1 MTQAHISTVSTRV
14 PLDTSLI
21 VAKLRS
27 RGERDLHSIVQFSH
41 PFSKADQ
48 VLLVVLAAEA
58 RNRLWVYEEL
68 WHEIV
73 DKDGL
78 LCLRVS
84 ELAHLGLPGP
94 VVTMASL
101 PYWVKTTGR
110 PLYGADPRH
119 EIGVAPC
126 TNLLRYHLD
135 RVRSSRDQILHFLV
149 KQKYRSLDAYL
160 VTERHSLMYAALF
173 SRGIWHVSPDT
184 LAQEFTAACADAALR
199 EHLGELNALSETLTR
214 TPDGEQKAVAYKAVW
229 LFETFL
235 SQLSTWH
242 P

>member
-1 MTQAHISTVSTRV
+1 MTHAHISTVSTRP
-14 PLDTSLI
+14 PLDAPLV
-21 VAKLRS
+21 VAKLRA
-27 RGERDLHSIVQFSH
+27 RGERDLHAIVQFSH
-41 PFSKADQ
+41 PFSKALE
-48 VLLVVLAAEA
+48 VLLVVLVAEA
-58 RNRLWVYEEL
+58 RSLVWVYEEL

-84 ELAHLGLPGP
+84 ELAQLGLPGP

-101 PYWVKTTGR
+101 PYWVKATGR
-110 PLYGADPRH
+110 LLYGVDVRD
-119 EIGVAPC
+119 EISVAPC

-149 KQKYRSLDAYL
+149 KQKYRALDAHL
-160 VTERHSLMYAALF
+160 VTERHSLLYAALF
-173 SRGIWHVSPDT
+173 SRGIWDVSPDS
-184 LAQEFTAACADAALR
+184 LAQAFTAACADAALR
-199 EHLGELNALSETLTR
+199 ERLGELNALSETLAR
-214 TPDGEQKAVAYKAVW
+214 TPDGEQKALAYKAVW

-235 SQLSTWH
+235 LQLSTWR